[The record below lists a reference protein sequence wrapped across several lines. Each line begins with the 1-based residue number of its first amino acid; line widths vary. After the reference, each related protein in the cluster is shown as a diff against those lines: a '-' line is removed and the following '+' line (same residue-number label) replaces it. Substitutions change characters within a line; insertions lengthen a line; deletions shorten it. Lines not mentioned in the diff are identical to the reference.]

1 MPETLTNFGLFPRLH
16 LQGTR
21 TIIDNLD
28 SGYEVT
34 PILTSY
40 LGSKDCLETVQHEEG
55 MPGLYKGFGA
65 LLLQYAAHFVVVK
78 VTKLVLTELTTLF
91 RSSKTKAE
99 AATPISQG
107 PPSVQINR
115 GYPPTTPT
123 GYPPTPTYAEAP
135 RTPRTPFAY
144 ASDEV
149 RYFYPE

>member
-1 MPETLTNFGLFPRLH
+1 MPVAILNFDMYYRLH

-40 LGSKDCLETVQHEEG
+40 LGTKDCLETVQHEEG

-91 RSSKTKAE
+91 RSSKPKQE
-99 AATPISQG
+99 AVTPISQG

-115 GYPPTTPT
+115 GYPATTPT
-123 GYPPTPTYAEAP
+123 GYPATPTYAEGP
-135 RTPRTPFAY
+135 RTPRTPFGFS
-144 ASDEV
+144 SDEV